1 MILSG
6 WGRYPK
12 IDCVVV
18 TPRSAPEAAATVRQA
33 DSLIA
38 RGNGRSYGDPA
49 VNRRATMSMLQLD
62 RMLAFDPQT
71 GLLTCEAGV
80 LLSDILTVF
89 VPRGW
94 FPVVTPGTRF
104 VTVGGAIGS
113 DVHGKNHHKDGSF
126 GDHVQSLDLLLAD
139 GRVVTCGP
147 EREPELFAATRGGMG
162 LTGVILRATIRLRPI
177 ETACIRQE
185 TLRARDLGEIME
197 LFEQSDDWT
206 YTVAWIDCLARG
218 ARLGRSLLYRG
229 EHALRDELPAD
240 RRASPLA
247 RPARRTL
254 TVPVDAPGG
263 VLNRWTVSAF
273 NELYF
278 RSGRPGTTIVDI
290 DPFFYPLDSILEWNR
305 IYGRAGFTQY
315 QCVLPKAVSEHGLR
329 ALLNAIAAS
338 GAGSFLAVLK
348 LFGQQDG
355 LVSFPM
361 EGYTLALDFPAT
373 VPTLGF
379 LNELDAIV
387 TDHGGRLYLAKDA
400 RMAAGLLRRGYPGL
414 PEFQRIRTAW
424 NPAGTFQSLQSERLA
439 I

>member
-12 IDCVVV
+12 IACAVT
-18 TPRSAPEAAATVRQA
+18 TPRSAVEAAALVRQT

-49 VNRRATMSMLQLD
+49 INRKATVSMLRLD
-62 RMLAFDPQT
+62 RMVAFDPQT

-80 LLSDILTVF
+80 LLSDILDIF
-89 VPRGW
+89 LPRGW
-94 FPVVTPGTRF
+94 FPMVTPGTRF
-104 VTVGGAIGS
+104 VTVGGAIAS

-139 GRVVTCGP
+139 GQVVTCGP
-147 EREPELFAATRGGMG
+147 DREPELFAATRGGMG
-162 LTGVILRATIRLRPI
+162 LTGIILRAAIRLRPV

-185 TLRARDLGEIME
+185 TLRARDLDEIME
-197 LFEQSDDWT
+197 LFERSEDWT

-240 RRASPLA
+240 RRAAPLA
-247 RPARRTL
+247 RPARRNL
-254 TVPVDAPGG
+254 SVPCDAPGG

-278 RSGRPGTTIVDI
+278 RSARPGTAIVDI
-290 DPFFYPLDSILEWNR
+290 DPFFYPLDSILNWNR

-315 QCVLPKAVSEHGLR
+315 QCVLPKSVSAQGLR
-329 ALLNAIAAS
+329 ALLTAIGAS

-348 LFGQQDG
+348 LFGRQDG
-355 LVSFPM
+355 ILSFPM

-373 VPTLGF
+373 APTLGF

-387 TDHGGRLYLAKDA
+387 GDHGGRLYLAKDA
-400 RMAAGLLRRGYPGL
+400 RMAAGLLRRGYPRL
-414 PEFQRIRTAW
+414 PEFRRVRADR
-424 NPAGTFQSLQSERLA
+424 NPAASFCSLQSERLA